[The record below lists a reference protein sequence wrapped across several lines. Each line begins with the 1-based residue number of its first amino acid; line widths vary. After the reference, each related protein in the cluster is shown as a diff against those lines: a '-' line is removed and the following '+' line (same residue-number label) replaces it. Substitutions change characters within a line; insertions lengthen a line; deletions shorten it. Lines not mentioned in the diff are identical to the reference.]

1 MRVSDADRAQIA
13 DRLAKHY
20 SDGRL
25 SQAEFDERLDKAMH
39 ATTVADLSGLLADL
53 PGDPVP
59 LPTEPRAPGDQRD
72 LANEQREQREPRR
85 QRRPAPVR
93 VLRLIALFVAFLVIA
108 ALAARAIAELFF
120 VCLVVGVVVLLVKL
134 SHGSRRRRGGS

>member
-72 LANEQREQREPRR
+72 LAIEQREPRR